1 MFKFDAEGIVKGGG
15 LLNQKRKRICPI
27 PRMMPEEL
35 RNNNRNGFMNF
46 AHKGMDGIG
55 ILSSSTLQLSFKN
68 GLTLFSTLYIKRR
81 ADRIKRYFYSVKR
94 CACRV

>member
-1 MFKFDAEGIVKGGG
+1 
-15 LLNQKRKRICPI
+15 
-27 PRMMPEEL
+27 
-35 RNNNRNGFMNF
+35 MNF